1 MAGVFQPANAAKSE
15 NDGLSEVCEYG
26 EMCILAGYNRHIKNQ
41 CKVDRHLPQSI
52 TMYIQPTPSTAL
64 CQRDVLVVVVG
75 VPEGERGT
83 AGPVAHDRDPLR
95 VRLCVGSL

>member
-15 NDGLSEVCEYG
+15 NDGLSEVCKVSK
-26 EMCILAGYNRHIKNQ
+26 MCILSGYNRQKKNQ
-41 CKVDRHLPQSI
+41 YKVDGHYSLSI

-75 VPEGERGT
+75 VPEGDRGT